1 VTAFELALAS
11 GNRHVG
17 RFGQGSCSTLERVSG
32 AAPTTIPAH
41 WVEPASHVAY
51 PTWFPAYRRMREAEE
66 RPPARHR
73 ALGPDVDHY
82 LWRHR
87 GVPVAA
93 AVEVVLEVRPDT
105 PPRIRRLVAE
115 TLRAIRRGHPA
126 GEAIRRVA
134 QRFGLRDARA
144 RGCIRAWLEVERRV
158 YTGEAMP
165 AESASATGCSLG
177 DWA

>member
-1 VTAFELALAS
+1 MSGSQFALALGGPQVS
-11 GNRHVG
+11 GL
-17 RFGQGSCSTLERVSG
+17 GQGSGPPRERGSG
-32 AAPTTIPAH
+32 AAPSTVPAH

-93 AVEVVLEVRPDT
+93 AVEVLVEVRPDT

-126 GEAIRRVA
+126 GEAIRLVA

-144 RGCIRAWLEVERRV
+144 RGCIKAWLEVERRA
-158 YTGEAMP
+158 YTGDAMP
-165 AESASATGCSLG
+165 AELASATGCSLG